1 MDGPGHVRLAESLF
15 GCQSIVSVLRYN
27 TDEQRQ
33 GSPGIF
39 SLHDANL
46 VIVDPKHRTRCDD
59 AAKTAAVKSG
69 AVLVR
74 GYDWLCRCITSEAVS
89 AVLESRI
96 FVDEEGAPMRMAV
109 APSPNHGEV
118 LEMRKTILVRLNTC
132 SARLSTLIDYQDNS
146 GVLVDPVDCDF
157 VVILDAKPDF
167 EAIKR
172 AGSRSGTRWCTRQW
186 ILRRVAAG
194 TIRPTN
200 AVNPATSK

>member
-1 MDGPGHVRLAESLF
+1 VDGPGHVRFVESLF
-15 GCQSIVSVLRYN
+15 GGQFKVSVLCDN

-33 GSPGIF
+33 CCPVLS
-39 SLHDANL
+39 SLQDANL
-46 VIVDPKHRTRCDD
+46 AIVDPKHQARCDE
-59 AAKTAAVKSG
+59 ATKTAAVKSG
-69 AVLVR
+69 AVIVR
-74 GYDWLCRCITSEAVS
+74 GYDWMCRCITSEAVS
-89 AVLESRI
+89 AILESRI
-96 FVDEEGAPMRMAV
+96 FVDEQGAPMRMAV
-109 APSPNHGEV
+109 APSLNHGEV
-118 LEMRKTILVRLNTC
+118 LKMRKTILVRLSTC
-132 SARLSTLIDYQDNS
+132 SARLSTFTDYQDNS